1 MQALKPL
8 ITLHE
13 CAERERDEA
22 RSRFERAKAA
32 AEAAQGQL
40 EALSGWRGDYEK
52 RWKAQFAGGAS
63 MEIIRCYQDFMQRLG
78 QAIAEQELTVERT
91 RNSAESA
98 RHLLVAR
105 EQRVAAV
112 AQLIERRQ
120 QEAAAL
126 LGRRE
131 QKATDEMAA
140 RATQMGMGLGGA
152 GGATAGGRSINLAA
166 LGALAGSGAELGPST
181 DFAAI
186 GAA

>member
-32 AEAAQGQL
+32 ADAAQGQL
-40 EALSGWRGDYEK
+40 DALIGWRADYQA
-52 RWKAQFAGGAS
+52 RWKAQFAGGS
-63 MEIIRCYQDFMQRLG
+63 SVEIIRCYQDFMQRLG
-78 QAIAEQELTVERT
+78 QAVAEQELTVERT

-120 QEAAAL
+120 HEAAAA

-140 RATQMGMGLGGA
+140 RALRSGGGA
-152 GGATAGGRSINLAA
+152 GGRGLNLAA
-166 LGALAGSGAELGPST
+166 LGVLAGGTGVDLGTST
-181 DFAAI
+181 DFAAL
-186 GAA
+186 GSA

>member
-8 ITLHE
+8 MTLHE

-22 RSRFERAKAA
+22 RNRFERAKAA
-32 AEAAQGQL
+32 ADAAQGQL
-40 EALSGWRGDYEK
+40 EALAGWRADYQA
-52 RWKAQFAGGAS
+52 RWKAQFAGGS
-63 MEIIRCYQDFMQRLG
+63 SVEIIRCYQDFMQRLG

-98 RHLLVAR
+98 RHVLVAR

-120 QEAAAL
+120 NEAALA

-140 RATQMGMGLGGA
+140 RALRGGS
-152 GGATAGGRSINLAA
+152 GGRGLNLAA
-166 LGALAGSGAELGPST
+166 LGVLAGGTGVDLGAGT
-181 DFAAI
+181 DFAAL
-186 GAA
+186 GSA

>member
-8 ITLHE
+8 MTLHE

-32 AEAAQGQL
+32 ADAAQGQL
-40 EALSGWRGDYEK
+40 EALIGWRADYQA
-52 RWKAQFAGGAS
+52 RWKAQFAGGS
-63 MEIIRCYQDFMQRLG
+63 SVEIIRCYQDFMQRLG

-105 EQRVAAV
+105 EQRMAAV

-120 QEAAAL
+120 HEAATM

-140 RATQMGMGLGGA
+140 RAVQGA
-152 GGATAGGRSINLAA
+152 GGPGGRGINLAA
-166 LGALAGSGAELGPST
+166 LGALASGSGMDLGLST

-186 GAA
+186 GSA